1 MARSRKTQTPEI
13 TVPTVTDEQYKE
25 LLAIRL
31 TAMHG
36 FEAGKV
42 DEATMKLARA
52 AVRRARKVRKA
63 EEASGVLPAY
73 RDHLVKQAEA
83 KSEAAK
89 KAAATRKSRRT
100 TKVEPKAETE
110 PAPEVTPAENE
121 TPNETEPVTENAA

>member
-1 MARSRKTQTPEI
+1 MARTRKTQTPEI
-13 TVPTVTDEQYKE
+13 QNPTVTDEQYKE

-36 FEAGKV
+36 FDKGEV

-52 AVRRARKVRKA
+52 AVRKARKVRKA

-73 RDHLVKQAEA
+73 RQHLLDLETAR
-83 KSEAAK
+83 SEAAK

-100 TKVEPKAETE
+100 QPKADTT
-110 PAPEVTPAENE
+110 PEVTPVE
-121 TPNETEPVTENAA
+121 NETEPVTENAEVAA

>member
-1 MARSRKTQTPEI
+1 MARSRKTQTPDV

-36 FEAGKV
+36 FEAGEV

-52 AVRRARKVRKA
+52 AVRKARKVRKA
-63 EEASGVLPAY
+63 EEANGVLPAY

-89 KAAATRKSRRT
+89 KAAATRRSRKAQPKT
-100 TKVEPKAETE
+100 DPQPPADVNPVE
-110 PAPEVTPAENE
+110 
-121 TPNETEPVTENAA
+121 NETEPSTETAEVAA